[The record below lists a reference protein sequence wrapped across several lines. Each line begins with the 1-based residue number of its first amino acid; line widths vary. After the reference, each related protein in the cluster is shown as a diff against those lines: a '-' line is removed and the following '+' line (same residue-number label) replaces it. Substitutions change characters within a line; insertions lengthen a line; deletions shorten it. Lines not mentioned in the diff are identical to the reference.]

1 MLVVILGIVGATT
14 SGSTK
19 AEAKTE
25 AIPITKAI
33 AIEKP
38 VEVTDQMLSLAYE
51 DNPIA
56 ADEQFRGKRVSV
68 IGRID
73 RIGREILGSP
83 YIVLENDIQCG
94 FSKAD
99 ESLIARLKKG
109 QKVMVTGEVRGL
121 ILLNVYIKDC
131 ELK

>member
-1 MLVVILGIVGATT
+1 
-14 SGSTK
+14 
-19 AEAKTE
+19 
-25 AIPITKAI
+25 
-33 AIEKP
+33 
-38 VEVTDQMLSLAYE
+38 LSLAYE